1 MMAERI
7 FAIHQPNYV
16 PWLGYF
22 YKVANSDIFII
33 LDQVQFPRG
42 RSFSSRNR
50 IKTPNGPTYL
60 TIPVKVPSGNEGRA
74 NYTEVTFAD
83 EKWKT
88 KHVKSV
94 ELAYKRAPFFD
105 EVFTLYQRALE
116 SNESLV
122 ELNVA
127 LIRAIMEYL
136 SIDTELVMLSDLLSD
151 PNAKPDLIVD
161 GGNAVGGPI
170 YLSGTGGG
178 RQYNDKELLRRN
190 GIDLAYS
197 AYESAEYT
205 QLWGDF
211 EPDLSILD
219 ALFNCGPSTSEFLK
233 G

>member
-1 MMAERI
+1 MAERV

-16 PWLGYF
+16 PWIGYF
-22 YKVANSDIFII
+22 YKIANSDVFVI

-42 RSFSSRNR
+42 RSYSSRNR

-60 TIPVKVPSGNEGRA
+60 TIPVTVPSGNEGRA
-74 NYTEVTFAD
+74 NYPEVTFAD
-83 EKWKT
+83 QKWKN

-94 ELAYKRAPFFD
+94 ELAYKKAPFFD
-105 EVFTLYQRALE
+105 DIFALYRPALQ
-116 SNESLV
+116 SHDSLV
-122 ELNVA
+122 GLNVA

-136 SIDTELVMLSDLLSD
+136 SIDTELVMLSDLVSD
-151 PNAKPDLIVD
+151 PNAKSDLIAD
-161 GGNAVGGPI
+161 IGKAVGGTL
-170 YLSGTGGG
+170 YLSGNGGG
-178 RQYNDKELLRRN
+178 REYNDRELLSRN

-219 ALFNCGPSTSEFLK
+219 ALFNCGLSTSEFVK